1 MGLVYADISLSNP
14 AQPDLD
20 PIDVRMLVDSGSMW
34 LVIPQHVANQL
45 GLVEL
50 EQREVTLADGA
61 RKLVPYVG
69 PVRVRFGKRNAFTG
83 ALVMGDEPLLG
94 AIPMEDMDVLIHPL
108 TRQLIANPENPN
120 IPGSMAVGV
129 KPAKENGDA

>member
-1 MGLVYADISLSNP
+1 MGIVHAEIELANSARN
-14 AQPDLD
+14 DLGS
-20 PIDVRMLVDSGSMW
+20 ITVNALVDSGSMW

-45 GLVEL
+45 ELEEL

-83 ALVMGDEPLLG
+83 ALIMGDEPLLG
-94 AIPMEDMDVLIHPL
+94 AIPMEDMDVIIHPL
-108 TRQLIANPENPN
+108 HRKLVPNPENPN
-120 IPGSMAVGV
+120 IPGGMAVGV
-129 KPAKENGDA
+129 KHGRKGNNA